1 MGGGPAIRDHIDR
14 GDVDVVVL
22 VFRRLFFQSVDKNLE
37 IGIGDAADKLIR
49 RRVIKINHCMLHG
62 SSLSQGPSHAGGRRA
77 LVPVL
82 CRLLER
88 VRELEHAPF
97 VAVTTDDLHTYG

>member
-1 MGGGPAIRDHIDR
+1 MGGGPAVRDHIDR
-14 GDVDVVVL
+14 RDVDVVVL

-37 IGIGDAADKLIR
+37 ISLGDAADELIR

-62 SSLSQGPSHAGGRRA
+62 SSLSQGPSDGGRRA

-97 VAVTTDDLHTYG
+97 VAVTTDDLHPYG